1 MVLFAVARPKITTRL
16 ARSTANDRTSSALS
30 AYAKELS
37 VYAKELPCRVRNW
50 QIGDMMRR
58 SADISLGTKAD
69 IPLRIADLCASRMS
83 QLRHNQL

>member
-37 VYAKELPCRVRNW
+37 VYAKELPAA
-50 QIGDMMRR
+50 RR
-58 SADISLGTKAD
+58 PELAL
-69 IPLRIADLCASRMS
+69 
-83 QLRHNQL
+83 LRHHEATP